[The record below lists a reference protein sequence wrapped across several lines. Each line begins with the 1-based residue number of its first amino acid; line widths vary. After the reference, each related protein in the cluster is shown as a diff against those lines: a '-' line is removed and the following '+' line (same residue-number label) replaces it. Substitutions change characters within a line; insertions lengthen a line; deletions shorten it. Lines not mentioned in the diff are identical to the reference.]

1 MTNIK
6 DPKKYDVIGTR
17 PLRPDGADKV
27 TGRALYGGDFEMSGL
42 IFGKILRSPHAHAR
56 IKSINYD
63 KAMALEGV
71 LAVVTADDLPGNPD
85 GNISISYK
93 RGNILAKDKV
103 LYVGHA
109 VAAVAAK
116 DQHIAEEAL
125 ELIDVEY
132 EVLSASLNVEQAMD
146 KNAEIIHEN
155 TFMKE
160 FGEMTA
166 INNNIDE
173 HFQHKVGNID
183 TGFEEADLVVEGKYS
198 TVMVHQGYIEPHAA
212 TALWKSDGTI
222 TVWNSTQGSFPD
234 RDELST
240 ILDIPISRIKVVPL
254 EIGGGFGG
262 KIPIYQE
269 PVAALLS
276 KKTGNPVKIIMTRKE
291 VFESTGPTPGGYTKV
306 KIGVKNDG
314 KITAMQAELAFEA
327 GGYPGSPVGMGSLCV
342 FAAYKCDNQLVD
354 GYDVI
359 VNKPKTAAYRAPG
372 SPNAAFATEQ
382 AMDEIAQKL
391 DIDPIDLRL
400 MNAVSEGDRRVD
412 GPKFPVIGLK
422 EVLETMKNSAQYKSK
437 LDGPNKG
444 RGIAVGYWFNV
455 GLQSS
460 CSINVNTDGSVNL
473 IEGSTDIGG
482 SRASIAMQAA
492 ETLEIP
498 YDSVN
503 PSIVD
508 TSTVGYT
515 AVTGGSR
522 TTFSTGYAAH
532 LAAMDVKEQMI
543 KRASEIWGVDHK
555 SVIYN
560 KGQFSSNADP
570 ALTMSF
576 KELASQLEQ
585 TGGSIAGKGSINP
598 KKVGGSF
605 AGSICDLEI
614 DPETGKSTIID
625 FTAVQDAG
633 KAIHP
638 SYVEGQMQGGS
649 VQGIGWALNEEY
661 FYDKDGTMN
670 NSSLLDYR
678 MPTSLDLP
686 EINAIIVEVPDP
698 MHPYGVR
705 GVGEANIVPPTAAV
719 ANAMNRASGERF
731 YNLPM
736 NPSAVVSKLN
746 KNS

>member
-1 MTNIK
+1 MTSIK

-27 TGRALYGGDFEMSGL
+27 TGRALYGGDFEISGL
-42 IFGKILRSPHAHAR
+42 VYGKILRSPHAHAR
-56 IKSINYD
+56 IKSINFD
-63 KAMALEGV
+63 KALKLEGV
-71 LAVVTADDLPGNPD
+71 LAVVSADDLPGNPD

-109 VAAVAAK
+109 VAAVAAS

-125 ELIDVEY
+125 ELIEVEY
-132 EVLSASLNVEQAMD
+132 EVLSASLSVEEAMD
-146 KNAEIIHEN
+146 KNSEIIHEN

-160 FGEMTA
+160 FGEMTTV
-166 INNNIDE
+166 NNNIDE
-173 HFQHKVGNID
+173 HFQHKNGDVD
-183 TGFEEADLVVEGKYS
+183 RGFEDADLIVDGKYS

-212 TALWKSDGTI
+212 TALWKSDGTL

-240 ILDIPISRIKVVPL
+240 ILDIPISKIKVVPL

-291 VFESTGPTPGGYTKV
+291 VFESTGPTPGGYTYV
-306 KIGVKNDG
+306 KIGVKNNG

-342 FAAYKCDNQLVD
+342 FAAYKCDNQFVD

-382 AMDEIAQKL
+382 VMDEIAQKL

-422 EVLETMKNSAQYKSK
+422 EVLEAMKSSPQYQKK
-437 LDGPNKG
+437 LEGPNKG

-460 CSINVNTDGSVNL
+460 CSINVNADGSINL

-498 YDSVN
+498 YESVN
-503 PSIVD
+503 PSVVD
-508 TSTVGYT
+508 TGTVGYT

-532 LAAMDVKEQMI
+532 LAAQDVKEQMI
-543 KRASEIWGVDHK
+543 KRASEIWGIEEK
-555 SVIYN
+555 SVVYS
-560 KGQFSSNADP
+560 KGQFSSNTDP

-576 KELASQLEQ
+576 KELASQLES

-614 DPETGKSTIID
+614 DPETGKSTVLN

-661 FYDKDGTMN
+661 FYDKNGIMN

-686 EINAIIVEVPDP
+686 EIDAIIVEVPDP

-705 GVGEANIVPPTAAV
+705 GVGEANIVPPTAAI
-719 ANAMNRASGERF
+719 ANAMKRASGHRF

-736 NPSAVVSKLN
+736 NPPAVVAKLN
-746 KNS
+746 NNS

>member
-109 VAAVAAK
+109 VAAVSAR

-160 FGEMTA
+160 FGEMTT

-183 TGFEEADLVVEGKYS
+183 KGFEEADLVVEGKYS

-276 KKTGNPVKIIMTRKE
+276 KKTGTPVKIIMTRKE

-422 EVLETMKNSAQYKSK
+422 EVLETMKNSPQYKSK

-532 LAAMDVKEQMI
+532 LAAQDVKEQMI

-576 KELASQLEQ
+576 KELASQLEK

-614 DPETGKSTIID
+614 DPETGKSTILD

>member
-1 MTNIK
+1 MTSIK

-42 IFGKILRSPHAHAR
+42 IYGKILRSPHAHAR
-56 IKSINYD
+56 IKSINFE
-63 KAMALEGV
+63 KALKLEGV
-71 LAVVTADDLPGNPD
+71 LAVVSADDLPGNPD

-109 VAAVAAK
+109 VAAVAAS

-125 ELIDVEY
+125 ELIEVEY
-132 EVLSASLNVEQAMD
+132 EVLSASLSVEEAMD
-146 KNAEIIHEN
+146 KNSEIIHEN

-160 FGEMTA
+160 FGEMTT

-173 HFQHKVGNID
+173 HFQHKNGDVD
-183 TGFEEADLVVEGKYS
+183 RGFEDADLIVDGKYS

-212 TALWKSDGTI
+212 TALWKSDGTL

-240 ILDIPISRIKVVPL
+240 ILDIPISKIKVVPL

-291 VFESTGPTPGGYTKV
+291 VFESTGPTPGGYTYV
-306 KIGVKNDG
+306 KIGVKNNG
-314 KITAMQAELAFEA
+314 EITAMQAELAFEA

-382 AMDEIAQKL
+382 VMDEIAQKL

-400 MNAVSEGDRRVD
+400 MNAVTEGDRRVD

-422 EVLETMKNSAQYKSK
+422 EVLEAMKSSPQYQKK
-437 LDGPNKG
+437 LEGPNKG

-460 CSINVNTDGSVNL
+460 CSINVNADGSINL

-498 YDSVN
+498 YESVN
-503 PSIVD
+503 PSVVD
-508 TSTVGYT
+508 TGTVGYT

-532 LAAMDVKEQMI
+532 LAAQDVKEQMI
-543 KRASEIWGVDHK
+543 KRVSEIWGVEEK
-555 SVIYN
+555 SVVYS

-576 KELASQLEQ
+576 KELASQLES

-614 DPETGKSTIID
+614 DPETGKSTVLN

-661 FYDKDGTMN
+661 FYDKNGIMN

-686 EINAIIVEVPDP
+686 EIDAIIVEVPDP

-705 GVGEANIVPPTAAV
+705 GVGEANIVPPTAAI
-719 ANAMNRASGERF
+719 ANAMKRASGHRF

-736 NPSAVVSKLN
+736 NPPAVVAKLN
-746 KNS
+746 NNS

>member
-6 DPKKYDVIGTR
+6 DPKKYAVIGTR

-42 IFGKILRSPHAHAR
+42 IYGKILRSPHAHAR

-71 LAVVTADDLPGNPD
+71 LEVVTADDLPGNPD

-160 FGEMTA
+160 FGEMTTV
-166 INNNIDE
+166 NNNIDE

-183 TGFEEADLVVEGKYS
+183 KGFEDADLVVEGKYS

-212 TALWKSDGTI
+212 TALWKSDGTL

-314 KITAMQAELAFEA
+314 KITAMKAELAFEA

-412 GPKFPVIGLK
+412 GPKFPVVGLK
-422 EVLETMKNSAQYKSK
+422 EVLETMKNSPQYRSK

-498 YDSVN
+498 YESVN
-503 PSIVD
+503 PSVVD

-532 LAAMDVKEQMI
+532 LAAQDVKEQMI
-543 KRASEIWGVDHK
+543 KRASEIWGVQHK
-555 SVIYN
+555 SVTYS

-576 KELASQLEQ
+576 KELASQLEK

-614 DPETGKSTIID
+614 DPETGKSTILD

-746 KNS
+746 NNS

>member
-1 MTNIK
+1 
-6 DPKKYDVIGTR
+6 
-17 PLRPDGADKV
+17 
-27 TGRALYGGDFEMSGL
+27 
-42 IFGKILRSPHAHAR
+42 
-56 IKSINYD
+56 
-63 KAMALEGV
+63 
-71 LAVVTADDLPGNPD
+71 
-85 GNISISYK
+85 
-93 RGNILAKDKV
+93 
-103 LYVGHA
+103 
-109 VAAVAAK
+109 
-116 DQHIAEEAL
+116 
-125 ELIDVEY
+125 
-132 EVLSASLNVEQAMD
+132 
-146 KNAEIIHEN
+146 
-155 TFMKE
+155 
-160 FGEMTA
+160 
-166 INNNIDE
+166 
-173 HFQHKVGNID
+173 
-183 TGFEEADLVVEGKYS
+183 
-198 TVMVHQGYIEPHAA
+198 
-212 TALWKSDGTI
+212 
-222 TVWNSTQGSFPD
+222 
-234 RDELST
+234 
-240 ILDIPISRIKVVPL
+240 
-254 EIGGGFGG
+254 
-262 KIPIYQE
+262 
-269 PVAALLS
+269 
-276 KKTGNPVKIIMTRKE
+276 
-291 VFESTGPTPGGYTKV
+291 
-306 KIGVKNDG
+306 
-314 KITAMQAELAFEA
+314 MQAELAFEA

-342 FAAYKCDNQLVD
+342 FAAYKCENQLVD

-412 GPKFPVIGLK
+412 GPKFPVVGLK
-422 EVLETMKNSAQYKSK
+422 EVLETMKSSPQYQSK

-498 YDSVN
+498 YESVN
-503 PSIVD
+503 PSVVD
-508 TSTVGYT
+508 TGTVGYT

-532 LAAMDVKEQMI
+532 LAAQDVKEQMI
-543 KRASEIWGVDHK
+543 KRASEIWGVDVK
-555 SVIYN
+555 SVVYN
-560 KGQFSSNADP
+560 KGQFSSNSDP

-576 KELASQLEQ
+576 KELAAQLEK

-614 DPETGKSTIID
+614 DPETGKSTILN
-625 FTAVQDAG
+625 FTSVQDAG

-705 GVGEANIVPPTAAV
+705 GVGEANIVPPTSAV
-719 ANAMNRASGERF
+719 ANAMKRASGVRF

-746 KNS
+746 KNL

>member
-6 DPKKYDVIGTR
+6 DPKKYAVIGTR

-42 IFGKILRSPHAHAR
+42 IYGKILRSPHAHAR

-71 LAVVTADDLPGNPD
+71 LEVVTADDLPGNPD

-160 FGEMTA
+160 FGEMTT

-183 TGFEEADLVVEGKYS
+183 KGFEDADLVVEGKYS

-212 TALWKSDGTI
+212 TALWKSDGTL

-306 KIGVKNDG
+306 KIGVKHDG
-314 KITAMQAELAFEA
+314 KITAMKAELAFEA

-391 DIDPIDLRL
+391 DIDPIDVRL

-412 GPKFPVIGLK
+412 GPKFPVVG
-422 EVLETMKNSAQYKSK
+422 LETMKNSPQYRSK

-498 YDSVN
+498 YESVN
-503 PSIVD
+503 PSVVD
-508 TSTVGYT
+508 TGTVGYT

-532 LAAMDVKEQMI
+532 LAAQDVKEQMI
-543 KRASEIWGVDHK
+543 KRASEIWGVQHK
-555 SVIYN
+555 SVTYS
-560 KGQFSSNADP
+560 KGQFSSSADP

-576 KELASQLEQ
+576 KELASQLEK

-614 DPETGKSTIID
+614 DPETGKSTILD

-746 KNS
+746 NNS

>member
-1 MTNIK
+1 
-6 DPKKYDVIGTR
+6 
-17 PLRPDGADKV
+17 
-27 TGRALYGGDFEMSGL
+27 
-42 IFGKILRSPHAHAR
+42 
-56 IKSINYD
+56 
-63 KAMALEGV
+63 
-71 LAVVTADDLPGNPD
+71 
-85 GNISISYK
+85 
-93 RGNILAKDKV
+93 
-103 LYVGHA
+103 
-109 VAAVAAK
+109 
-116 DQHIAEEAL
+116 
-125 ELIDVEY
+125 
-132 EVLSASLNVEQAMD
+132 
-146 KNAEIIHEN
+146 
-155 TFMKE
+155 
-160 FGEMTA
+160 
-166 INNNIDE
+166 
-173 HFQHKVGNID
+173 
-183 TGFEEADLVVEGKYS
+183 
-198 TVMVHQGYIEPHAA
+198 
-212 TALWKSDGTI
+212 
-222 TVWNSTQGSFPD
+222 
-234 RDELST
+234 
-240 ILDIPISRIKVVPL
+240 
-254 EIGGGFGG
+254 
-262 KIPIYQE
+262 
-269 PVAALLS
+269 
-276 KKTGNPVKIIMTRKE
+276 MTRKE
-291 VFESTGPTPGGYTKV
+291 VFEATGPTPGGYTNV
-306 KIGVKNDG
+306 KIGVKNSG

-391 DIDPIDLRL
+391 NIDPIDLRL

-412 GPKFPVIGLK
+412 GPKFPVVGLK
-422 EVLETMKNSAQYKSK
+422 EVLETMKNSPQYKSK

-460 CSINVNTDGSVNL
+460 CSIHVNADGSVNL

-498 YDSVN
+498 YESVN
-503 PSIVD
+503 PSVVD
-508 TSTVGYT
+508 TGTVGYT

-532 LAAMDVKEQMI
+532 LAAQDVKEQMI

-576 KELASQLEQ
+576 KELASQLEK

-719 ANAMNRASGERF
+719 ANAMNRAAGERF
-731 YNLPM
+731 YDLPM

>member
-6 DPKKYDVIGTR
+6 DPKKYAVIGTR

-42 IFGKILRSPHAHAR
+42 IYGKILRSPHAHAR

-71 LAVVTADDLPGNPD
+71 LEVVTADDLPGNPD

-160 FGEMTA
+160 FGEMTT

-183 TGFEEADLVVEGKYS
+183 KGFEDADLVVEGKYS

-212 TALWKSDGTI
+212 TALWKSDGTL

-306 KIGVKNDG
+306 KIGVKHDG
-314 KITAMQAELAFEA
+314 KITAMKAELAFEA

-412 GPKFPVIGLK
+412 GPKFPVVG
-422 EVLETMKNSAQYKSK
+422 LETMKNSPQYRSK

-498 YDSVN
+498 YESVN
-503 PSIVD
+503 PSVVD
-508 TSTVGYT
+508 TGTVGYT

-532 LAAMDVKEQMI
+532 LAAQDVKEQMI
-543 KRASEIWGVDHK
+543 KRASEIWGVQHK
-555 SVIYN
+555 SVTYS
-560 KGQFSSNADP
+560 KGQFSSSADP

-576 KELASQLEQ
+576 KELASQLEK

-614 DPETGKSTIID
+614 DPETGKSTILD

-746 KNS
+746 NNS

>member
-6 DPKKYDVIGTR
+6 DPKKYAVIGTS

-42 IFGKILRSPHAHAR
+42 IYGKILRSPHAHAR

-71 LAVVTADDLPGNPD
+71 LEVVTADDLPGNPD

-160 FGEMTA
+160 FGEMTT

-183 TGFEEADLVVEGKYS
+183 KGFEDADLVVEGKYS

-212 TALWKSDGTI
+212 TALWKSDGTL

-306 KIGVKNDG
+306 KIGVKHDG
-314 KITAMQAELAFEA
+314 KITAMKAELAFEA

-412 GPKFPVIGLK
+412 GPKFPVVGLK
-422 EVLETMKNSAQYKSK
+422 EVLETMKNSPQYRSK

-498 YDSVN
+498 YESVN
-503 PSIVD
+503 PSVVD
-508 TSTVGYT
+508 TGTVGYT

-532 LAAMDVKEQMI
+532 LAAQDVKEQMI
-543 KRASEIWGVDHK
+543 KRASEIWGVQHK
-555 SVIYN
+555 SVTYS
-560 KGQFSSNADP
+560 KGQFSSSADP

-576 KELASQLEQ
+576 KELASQLEK

-614 DPETGKSTIID
+614 DPETGKSTILD

-746 KNS
+746 NNS

>member
-1 MTNIK
+1 
-6 DPKKYDVIGTR
+6 
-17 PLRPDGADKV
+17 
-27 TGRALYGGDFEMSGL
+27 
-42 IFGKILRSPHAHAR
+42 
-56 IKSINYD
+56 
-63 KAMALEGV
+63 
-71 LAVVTADDLPGNPD
+71 
-85 GNISISYK
+85 
-93 RGNILAKDKV
+93 
-103 LYVGHA
+103 
-109 VAAVAAK
+109 
-116 DQHIAEEAL
+116 
-125 ELIDVEY
+125 
-132 EVLSASLNVEQAMD
+132 
-146 KNAEIIHEN
+146 
-155 TFMKE
+155 
-160 FGEMTA
+160 
-166 INNNIDE
+166 
-173 HFQHKVGNID
+173 
-183 TGFEEADLVVEGKYS
+183 
-198 TVMVHQGYIEPHAA
+198 
-212 TALWKSDGTI
+212 
-222 TVWNSTQGSFPD
+222 
-234 RDELST
+234 
-240 ILDIPISRIKVVPL
+240 
-254 EIGGGFGG
+254 
-262 KIPIYQE
+262 
-269 PVAALLS
+269 
-276 KKTGNPVKIIMTRKE
+276 
-291 VFESTGPTPGGYTKV
+291 
-306 KIGVKNDG
+306 
-314 KITAMQAELAFEA
+314 MQAELAFEA

-382 AMDEIAQKL
+382 VMDEIAQKL
-391 DIDPIDLRL
+391 NIDPIDLRL

-412 GPKFPVIGLK
+412 GPKFPVVGLK
-422 EVLETMKNSAQYKSK
+422 EVLETMKNSPQYKSK

-460 CSINVNTDGSVNL
+460 CSIHVNADGSVNL

-498 YDSVN
+498 YESVN
-503 PSIVD
+503 PSVVD
-508 TSTVGYT
+508 TGTVGYT

-532 LAAMDVKEQMI
+532 LAAQDVKEQMI
-543 KRASEIWGVDHK
+543 KRASEIWGVDQK

-576 KELASQLEQ
+576 KELASQLEK

>member
-6 DPKKYDVIGTR
+6 DPKKYEVIGTR
-17 PLRPDGADKV
+17 PLRPDGTDKV
-27 TGRALYGGDFEMSGL
+27 TGRAIYGGDFEMTGL
-42 IFGKILRSPHAHAR
+42 IHGKILRSPHPHAR

-63 KAMALEGV
+63 KALELEGV
-71 LAVVTADDLPGNPD
+71 IAVVTADDLPVNPD
-85 GNISISYK
+85 GNISIGYS

-109 VAAVAAK
+109 IAGVAAI
-116 DQHIAEEAL
+116 DPHIAEEAL
-125 ELIDVEY
+125 DLIEVDYELI
-132 EVLSASLNVEQAMD
+132 SAAMNVEEAMD
-146 KNAEIIHEN
+146 SSSEIIHEN
-155 TFMKE
+155 SFMKE
-160 FGEMTA
+160 FGEMTTT
-166 INNNIDE
+166 NNNIDE
-173 HFQHKVGNID
+173 HFQHKMGNVD
-183 TGFEEADLVVEGKYS
+183 KGFENADLIVEGKYS
-198 TVMVHQGYIEPHAA
+198 TVMVHQGYIEPQAA
-212 TALWKSDGTI
+212 TALWKVDGSL

-234 RDELST
+234 RDELSN
-240 ILDIPISRIKVVPL
+240 ILDIPISKIKVVPL

-276 KKTGNPVKIIMTRKE
+276 KKTGKPVKIIMSRKE
-291 VFESTGPTPGGYTKV
+291 VFESTGPTPGGYTWV

-314 KITAMQAELAFEA
+314 KITAMQSELAFEA
-327 GGYPGSPVGMGSLCV
+327 GAYPGSPVGMGSLCV

-382 AMDEIAQKL
+382 VIDEISQKL
-391 DIDPIDLRL
+391 GVDPIDFRL
-400 MNAVSEGDRRVD
+400 MNAISEGDRRVD
-412 GPKFPVIGLK
+412 GPKFPVNGLK
-422 EVLETMKNSAQYKSK
+422 QVLESMKNSPQYQKK
-437 LDGPNKG
+437 LEGSNKG
-444 RGIAVGYWFNV
+444 RGVAIGYWFNV

-460 CSINVNTDGSVNL
+460 CSITVNTDGTVNL

-492 ETLEIP
+492 ETLGITYE
-498 YDSVN
+498 SVN

-532 LAAMDVKEQMI
+532 LAAEDVRDQMI
-543 KRASEIWGVDHK
+543 KRASEIWGVPND
-555 SVIYN
+555 SVVYN

-570 ALTMSF
+570 ELSMSF
-576 KELASQLEQ
+576 KELASQLEK

-614 DPETGKSTIID
+614 DPDTGKSTILD
-625 FTAVQDAG
+625 FTAIQDAG

-649 VQGIGWALNEEY
+649 AQGIGWALNEEY
-661 FYDKDGTMN
+661 FYDQNGIMN

-686 EINAIIVEVPDP
+686 DINTIIVEVPDP
-698 MHPYGVR
+698 THPYGVR
-705 GVGEANIVPPTAAV
+705 GVGEANIVPPTPAI
-719 ANAMNRASGERF
+719 ANAMKRASGKRF

-736 NPSAVVSKLN
+736 NPPAVISKLN
-746 KNS
+746 QDS

>member
-6 DPKKYDVIGTR
+6 DPKKYAVIGTR

-42 IFGKILRSPHAHAR
+42 IYGKILRSPHAHAR

-71 LAVVTADDLPGNPD
+71 LEVVTADDLPGNPD

-160 FGEMTA
+160 FGEMTT

-183 TGFEEADLVVEGKYS
+183 KGFEDADLVVEGKYS

-212 TALWKSDGTI
+212 TALWKSDGTL

-306 KIGVKNDG
+306 KIGVKHDG
-314 KITAMQAELAFEA
+314 KITAMKAELAFEA

-412 GPKFPVIGLK
+412 GPKFPVVGLK
-422 EVLETMKNSAQYKSK
+422 EVLETMKNSPQYRSK

-498 YDSVN
+498 YESVN
-503 PSIVD
+503 PSVVD
-508 TSTVGYT
+508 TGTVGYT

-532 LAAMDVKEQMI
+532 LAAQDVKEQMI
-543 KRASEIWGVDHK
+543 KRASEIWGVQHK
-555 SVIYN
+555 SVTYS
-560 KGQFSSNADP
+560 KGQFSSSADP

-576 KELASQLEQ
+576 KELASQLEK

-614 DPETGKSTIID
+614 DPETGKSTILD

-746 KNS
+746 NNS

>member
-1 MTNIK
+1 MTSIK

-42 IFGKILRSPHAHAR
+42 IYGKILRSPHAHAR
-56 IKSINYD
+56 IKSINFE
-63 KAMALEGV
+63 KALKLEGV
-71 LAVVTADDLPGNPD
+71 LAVVSADDLPGNPD

-109 VAAVAAK
+109 VAAVAAS

-125 ELIDVEY
+125 ELIEVEY
-132 EVLSASLNVEQAMD
+132 EVLSASLSVEEAMD
-146 KNAEIIHEN
+146 KNSEIIHEN

-160 FGEMTA
+160 FGEMTT

-173 HFQHKVGNID
+173 HFQHKNGD
-183 TGFEEADLVVEGKYS
+183 EDRGFEDDDLIVDGKYS

-212 TALWKSDGTI
+212 TALWKSDGTL

-240 ILDIPISRIKVVPL
+240 ILDIPISKIKVVPL

-291 VFESTGPTPGGYTKV
+291 VFESTGPTPGGYTYV
-306 KIGVKNDG
+306 KIGVKNNG
-314 KITAMQAELAFEA
+314 EITAMQAELAFEA

-382 AMDEIAQKL
+382 VMDEIAQKL

-400 MNAVSEGDRRVD
+400 MNAVTEGDRRVD

-422 EVLETMKNSAQYKSK
+422 EVLEAMKSSPQYQKK
-437 LDGPNKG
+437 LEGPNKG

-460 CSINVNTDGSVNL
+460 CSINVNADGSINL

-498 YDSVN
+498 YESVN
-503 PSIVD
+503 PSVVD
-508 TSTVGYT
+508 TGTVGYT

-532 LAAMDVKEQMI
+532 LAAEDVKEQMI
-543 KRASEIWGVDHK
+543 KRVSEIWGVEEK
-555 SVIYN
+555 SVVYS
-560 KGQFSSNADP
+560 KGQFASNADP

-576 KELASQLEQ
+576 KELASQLES

-614 DPETGKSTIID
+614 DPETGKSTVLN

-661 FYDKDGTMN
+661 FYDKNGIMN

-686 EINAIIVEVPDP
+686 EIDAIIVEVPDP

-705 GVGEANIVPPTAAV
+705 GVGEANIVPPTAAI
-719 ANAMNRASGERF
+719 ANAMKRASGHRF

-736 NPSAVVSKLN
+736 NPPAVVAKLN
-746 KNS
+746 NNS

>member
-1 MTNIK
+1 MTSIK

-27 TGRALYGGDFEMSGL
+27 TGRAVYGGDFEMSGL
-42 IFGKILRSPHAHAR
+42 IYGKILRSPHAHAR

-63 KAMALEGV
+63 KAMELEGV

-85 GNISISYK
+85 GNISISYS

-125 ELIDVEY
+125 ELIDVQY
-132 EVLSASLNVEQAMD
+132 EVLSASLSVEEAMD

-160 FGEMTA
+160 FGEMTTV
-166 INNNIDE
+166 NNNIDE
-173 HFQHKVGNID
+173 HFQHKMGNVEK
-183 TGFEEADLVVEGKYS
+183 GFEDADLVVEGKYS

-212 TALWKSDGTI
+212 TALWKSDGTL

-234 RDELST
+234 RDELSS

-291 VFESTGPTPGGYTKV
+291 VFESTGPTPGGYTQV
-306 KIGVKNDG
+306 KIGVKNNG

-342 FAAYKCDNQLVD
+342 FAAYKCENQLVD

-412 GPKFPVIGLK
+412 GPKFPVVGLK
-422 EVLETMKNSAQYKSK
+422 EVLETMKSSPQYQSK

-498 YDSVN
+498 YESVN
-503 PSIVD
+503 PSVVD
-508 TSTVGYT
+508 TGTVGYT

-532 LAAMDVKEQMI
+532 LAAQDVKEQMI
-543 KRASEIWGVDHK
+543 KRASEIWGVDVK
-555 SVIYN
+555 SVVYN
-560 KGQFSSNADP
+560 KGQFSSNSDP

-576 KELASQLEQ
+576 KELAAQLEK

-614 DPETGKSTIID
+614 DPETGKSTILN

-705 GVGEANIVPPTAAV
+705 GVGEANIVPPTSAV
-719 ANAMNRASGERF
+719 ANAMKRASGVRF

-746 KNS
+746 KNL